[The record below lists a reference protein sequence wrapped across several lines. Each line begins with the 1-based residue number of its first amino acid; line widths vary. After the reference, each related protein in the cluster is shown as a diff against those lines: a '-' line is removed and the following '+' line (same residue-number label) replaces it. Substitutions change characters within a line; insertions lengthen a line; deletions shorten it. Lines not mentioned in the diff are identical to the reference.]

1 MKISSIIL
9 TLAQAQEILVCTE
22 KRTQPFEWTICSCKN
37 EKTGQTVEGTQKLII
52 NDAPKPICKT
62 EEISTTT
69 TTTTTK
75 NMETVST
82 ATTVKPTVTTLD
94 DHGFNAEQ
102 LKVPVKDRDSFFANI
117 SINLKLELQRYREGF
132 SKIL

>member
-62 EEISTTT
+62 EEIPKIVVTTTT

-75 NMETVST
+75 TMETVST
-82 ATTVKPTVTTLD
+82 ATTAKPTVTTLD
-94 DHGFNAEQ
+94 DHGFNPEQ
-102 LKVPVKDRDSFFANI
+102 LKVPVKDRDLFF
-117 SINLKLELQRYREGF
+117 L
-132 SKIL
+132 

>member
-62 EEISTTT
+62 EEIPKIVVTTTT

-75 NMETVST
+75 TMETVST
-82 ATTVKPTVTTLD
+82 ATTAKPTVTTLD
-94 DHGFNAEQ
+94 DHGFNPEQ
-102 LKVPVKDRDSFFANI
+102 LKVPVKDRDSFF
-117 SINLKLELQRYREGF
+117 L
-132 SKIL
+132 